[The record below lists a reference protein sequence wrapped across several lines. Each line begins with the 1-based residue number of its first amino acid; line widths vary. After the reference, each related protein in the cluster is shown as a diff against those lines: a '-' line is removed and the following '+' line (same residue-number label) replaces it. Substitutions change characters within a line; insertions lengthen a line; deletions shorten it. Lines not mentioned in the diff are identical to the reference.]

1 MYDVAVIGG
10 GMAGAGLACALAC
23 DDISIALVEERQ
35 VRTGIPRD
43 DDARGLALS
52 LSSRQVLDDM
62 GIWSRLEQSAC
73 PIERI
78 HVSTQGSYGC
88 VRMSADMLDLDTL
101 GFVVRATELGRTLHE
116 EISNHDNI
124 DLICPA
130 TAVGVE
136 READSATVRFRQT
149 TGDAALKCKLLVIA
163 DGAFSNTRELAGIKS
178 TITDYQQA
186 AIVCNVVIS
195 RDHRNTAYERFT
207 SDGLIALLP
216 LKGNRSVTVLVAPV
230 DRVDGYLQLDDDAYL
245 NLLQETFG
253 KRLGVLSGPGVRAS
267 YPLFLQQ
274 PQSQTSERTVLLGN
288 AAHTIHPNGAQGF
301 NLVLRDVA
309 GLARCL
315 GTTLRNGGDVGAAEV
330 LNAYGSAR
338 KADQRRVIRFSDLLQ
353 RAFNDTNPVKSMLR
367 NSAMLALDASP
378 ALKKEFI
385 RRATGLRTKQGRET
399 PMPGA
404 GREQEFC
411 RGTEFN
417 SVPARRWNAESPSTR
432 DRAPPSESLNTEVLI
447 VGGGVIGGSMALLA
461 ASSGVEC
468 ILVERNSSFA
478 AGTPSTDARTL
489 AVSLA
494 SRKILSALQIWQ
506 QLPQEETGLFKH
518 MHVWDENGNGSVY
531 FDSADI
537 GQSTLGYIV
546 RQSALVSALES
557 VLAQHSDISVHSGA
571 EPVSISDDDVAIKV
585 RLSDGIEVSAKV
597 LIAADG
603 AGSRIRQLAGID
615 YPAHQY
621 RQTAVAAIV
630 TTAEDHGHT
639 ARQRFLT
646 DGPLAFL
653 PMADPHNCG
662 VVWSTTPA
670 RAAQL
675 LAVEKAEFQQELA
688 DAFEHTLGAVTDVGI
703 RQSFPLQRAQARH
716 YCSDRVVLVGDA
728 AHCVHPLAGMGA
740 NLGLLDA
747 ACLSQVISEAVMKGR
762 DPGDSAV
769 LRKYERWR
777 KGENFMVMMTLE
789 GLKYLFENQALPV
802 PTLRNAGMGLYNSA
816 QALKNFTMR
825 RATGLAG
832 DLPDIASSG

>member
-43 DDARGLALS
+43 NDARGIALS

-62 GIWSRLEQSAC
+62 GIWSKLEQSAC

-78 HVSTQGSYGC
+78 HVSTRGRYGC

-116 EISNHDNI
+116 EVSNHDNI

-130 TAVGVE
+130 TAAGIE
-136 READSATVRFRQT
+136 REPDSVTVRFRQT
-149 TGDAALKCKLLVIA
+149 TEDAALKCKLLVIA

-178 TITDYQQA
+178 RIIDYRQA
-186 AIVCNVVIS
+186 AIVCSVGVS
-195 RDHRNTAYERFT
+195 RDHHNTAYERFT
-207 SDGLIALLP
+207 RDGLIALLP
-216 LKGNRSVTVLVAPV
+216 LKADRTVTVLVAPV
-230 DRVDGYLQLDDDAYL
+230 DRVDGYLQLDDEAYL

-253 KRLGVLSGPGVRAS
+253 KRLGALSGPGARTS

-274 PQSQTSERTVLLGN
+274 PESQTSERTVLLGN

-309 GLARCL
+309 GLAGCL
-315 GTTLRNGGDVGAAEV
+315 RTTLRDGGDVGAAEA
-330 LNAYGSAR
+330 LNAYGLSR

-378 ALKKEFI
+378 SLKKEFI
-385 RRATGLRTKQGRET
+385 RRATGLRVSRQEKGDRRQGKEEVKEEFST
-399 PMPGA
+399 A
-404 GREQEFC
+404 G
-411 RGTEFN
+411 
-417 SVPARRWNAESPSTR
+417 TR
-432 DRAPPSESLNTEVLI
+432 ATFSRPLNTEVLI

-461 ASSGVEC
+461 ASSGIEC

-478 AGTPSTDARTL
+478 TGTPPTDARTL

-494 SRKILSALQIWQ
+494 SRKILSALQVWQ

-518 MHVWDENGNGSVY
+518 MHVWDENGTGNLR
-531 FDSADI
+531 FDCADI

-546 RQSALVSALES
+546 RQNVLVSTLES
-557 VLAQHSDISVHSGA
+557 TLAQHQGVSVYYGA
-571 EPVSISDDDVAIKV
+571 EPVTLGGNGKAIRVK
-585 RLSDGIEVSAKV
+585 LSDGREVSARL

-603 AGSRIRQLAGID
+603 VRSKLRQLAGMD
-615 YPAHQY
+615 YPVHQY
-621 RQTAVAAIV
+621 KQTAVAALV

-653 PMADPHNCG
+653 PMADPRNCG

-675 LAVEKAEFQQELA
+675 LALEEAEFQRELA
-688 DAFEHTLGAVTDVGI
+688 DAFQHTLGVLTDIEV
-703 RQSFPLQRAQARH
+703 RQSFPLQRAQAQH
-716 YCSDRVVLVGDA
+716 YCSNRVVLVGDA

-747 ACLSQVISEAVMKGR
+747 ACLSQVIGDAVMKGR
-762 DPGDSAV
+762 DPGDTAV

-789 GLKYLFENQALPV
+789 GLKYLFENQTLPV

-832 DLPDIASSG
+832 DLPELASSG